1 MVKINLKFFL
11 FHFFFLIPILVNKNK
26 EVTSLTI
33 HTPTSINYN
42 IRMNTDSRHQDES
55 SRKSDE
61 PSIKLRAKNNELTAS
76 INIMEASLTNNN
88 TAKTQ
93 IKNETN
99 KKQSNRNSNSILDEK
114 IEEIEKTANFDL
126 SSNESETESSYD
138 NRKSNKKSITI
149 KKVKTEQSSHK
160 KYDHVQIDSTNT
172 AKITNNYTSNNNN
185 ILIVNNTNQKTSK
198 KSNKI
203 VDIHLLEKPK
213 TSEHEKDKERE
224 KIRDKER
231 ERERTRVK
239 VPVIHTTHSV
249 SSNTTTRPTSNIIEH
264 IENEK
269 NKSRMIK
276 KHSSDKEKSQTSTA
290 SEKSKIVIKKPSSL
304 EEAKYHAELNLK
316 RFNGIVANCIDPKL
330 IAKTMERSL
339 FLTER
344 PKTTVPMDTTS
355 GQNSAF
361 LRKISTP
368 PPLPNILDK
377 LDLLNSPKMMS
388 NFTNHHST
396 NNNNNNN
403 HHHHHHHHH
412 NHNHNHHHNNYHDK
426 NLDHEIKIINS
437 NLEAKNNLPT
447 STRPVSITSSIR
459 SGKSE
464 KPLRLNHGL
473 PPPPALNLKQE
484 IQSLKYNL
492 TQSTQPT
499 SQSSKKSS
507 DLNNKKI
514 LPLTSNLIS
523 KLKLTDSTTNKKST
537 TESDTHKETKHRISD
552 ISEDSKREKPKTQQ
566 QVTIKKTTEKPV
578 STTTTTTTTTTNTTT
593 TTQSNKKTED
603 EQKPKT
609 NVKTLVLN
617 GMTTNIPVDENF
629 GGRCTNL
636 PQLGAIDYIYKTSD
650 DRYKPLKN
658 LNYS

>member
-55 SRKSDE
+55 SRKSEE

-88 TAKTQ
+88 TAKTH

-160 KYDHVQIDSTNT
+160 KYDHIQIDSTNT
-172 AKITNNYTSNNNN
+172 AKITNNYTSNNNNNNN

-224 KIRDKER
+224 K
-231 ERERTRVK
+231 TRVK
-239 VPVIHTTHSV
+239 VPVIHTTHLV

-355 GQNSAF
+355 SQNSAF

-377 LDLLNSPKMMS
+377 LDMLNSPKVIS
-388 NFTNHHST
+388 TFNNHHST

-403 HHHHHHHHH
+403 HHHHH
-412 NHNHNHHHNNYHDK
+412 NHSHNHHHNNYHDK

-492 TQSTQPT
+492 TQSTQQT

-507 DLNNKKI
+507 DFNNKKI

-552 ISEDSKREKPKTQQ
+552 ISEDSKREKPKTQ

-650 DRYKPLKN
+650 DRYKPKN